1 MLTQTINLKRYKVY
15 NLFSLQKIFIV
26 NNFSR
31 VYLQKNAIYTN
42 TNVLLRSVLLVTK
55 LFKIKDYYK
64 IFSFFFFSFVQS
76 QKVILCSFKLFF
88 FDFLNFMSYIYDI
101 GFYFYYKPL
110 LEFYQEKRNRKKF
123 LVLIHYI

>member
-64 IFSFFFFSFVQS
+64 IFSFFF
-76 QKVILCSFKLFF
+76 
-88 FDFLNFMSYIYDI
+88 
-101 GFYFYYKPL
+101 
-110 LEFYQEKRNRKKF
+110 
-123 LVLIHYI
+123 